1 MAQGTQVERSYRL
14 IRALLQ
20 GQELGR
26 HEVAKL
32 LGVKP
37 AAADRHIKAIR
48 ATVPGIELRKRRHR
62 PTIRLV
68 NDASAGVAPNNLAA
82 AACFSASLARLFRG
96 TAYETRLDEVRDS
109 VTRRARRPQDFAEA
123 RRKFLF
129 VTPAGE
135 FALPDRQR
143 ILDELVDAV
152 LRQQRVHVEYTGFDG
167 EARSVDISPLS
178 IAIYEHQ
185 LYVLA
190 EGEGVAVRAYRLSRI
205 GELRVLT
212 KTFTYPTRSA
222 YDPEQM
228 FRDTFGIFVREGYPV
243 EDVVLRLSSRWRTYA
258 HHHSW
263 HSSQKISDGP
273 DGSVILRMRVRTCPE
288 LQAFVLGFGGDVEV
302 LEPASL
308 RDRIMHH
315 VQALRRNYGDPDRGA
330 VPGAPRPRRASR
342 GEVPAAAKLAV
353 PSSVHPS
360 GSDRRRARGTK
371 PHTGARS

>member
-1 MAQGTQVERSYRL
+1 MAQGTQIERSYRL

-20 GQELGR
+20 GEELGR

-48 ATVPGIELRKRRHR
+48 EAVPGIELRKRRNR

-68 NDASAGVAPNNLAA
+68 KDASAGVAPNNLAA

-109 VTRRARRPQDFAEA
+109 VTRRARKPQDFAEA

-135 FALPDRQR
+135 FALPDRQG

-152 LRQQRVHVEYTGFDG
+152 LRQLRVHIEYTGFNG

-178 IAIYEHQ
+178 IAIYSHQ

-190 EGEGVAVRAYRLSRI
+190 EGEGAIRTYRLSRI
-205 GELRVLT
+205 GGLRVLT

-228 FRDTFGIFVREGYPV
+228 FRDTFGIFVRDEYPV
-243 EDVVLRLSSRWRTYA
+243 EDVLLRLSPHWRTYA

-263 HSSQKISDGP
+263 HSSQKVSDGP
-273 DGSVILRMRVRTCPE
+273 EGSVVLRMRVRTCPE
-288 LQAFVLGFGGDVEV
+288 FQAFVLGFGGEAEV

-308 RDRIMHH
+308 RERIAN
-315 VQALRRNYGDPDRGA
+315 QSRALHRTYGDPDRGA
-330 VPGAPRPRRASR
+330 APEAPRLRRASSGDIR
-342 GEVPAAAKLAV
+342 AVAEQPAP
-353 PSSVHPS
+353 PSGHPS

-371 PHTGARS
+371 PHTRARS